1 MGIDKI
7 YLDYAAATPVDN
19 QVFIAMK
26 PYFSDKFYNPSA
38 NYSES
43 LEVAKQIDFI
53 RAKVANILS
62 VKSEEIFFTAGGTE
76 ANNLAIKGIMELNPG
91 KNIIISAIEH
101 ESVVDS
107 AKKFDYRVAP
117 VDKTGRVIISEL
129 EKLIDENTVLISI
142 MYANNEIGTIQPMTK
157 IKQLVTKIKQARQQT
172 DDKLPLY
179 FHTDACQAANYLSLN
194 ASGIGVDLMTL
205 NGGKIYG
212 PKQSG
217 VLFVHRS
224 VKLNP
229 QILGGGQERG
239 YRSGTENVPAI
250 IGFGTALMIA
260 DKLKA
265 IESKKLESLRDYFA
279 KTLTSSITGCIIN
292 GSLKNRLA
300 NNLNVSFDNQD
311 NELMLF
317 KLDQNGI
324 MCSTGSACSAQK
336 DTISPTLLAIGLT
349 SDQALSSLRFSLGR
363 KTTKKQIDQTVKI
376 IQKILS

>member
-101 ESVVDS
+101 ESVIDS